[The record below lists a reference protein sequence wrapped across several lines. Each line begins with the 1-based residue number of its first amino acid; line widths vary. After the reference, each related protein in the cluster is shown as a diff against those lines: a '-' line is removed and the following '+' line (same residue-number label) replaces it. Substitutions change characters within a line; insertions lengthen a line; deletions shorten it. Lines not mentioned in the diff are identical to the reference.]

1 MSELQVSILT
11 PARIVGKLTAKM
23 VEVPGKDGILGILPA
38 HARLV
43 AELGI
48 GEIKVS
54 IDNEQHVYFVAGGY
68 IEVEK
73 DEVKVLA
80 DVAERPGDINVKR
93 AEQAKARALDRLNQK
108 AGTDVM
114 RAQASL
120 LRAEARLTVAGR
132 QK

>member
-11 PARIVGKLTAKM
+11 PAKVVGKLTAKM

-38 HARLV
+38 HARLI

-54 IDNEQHVYFVAGGY
+54 AENEPQVFFVAGGY
-68 IEVEK
+68 VEVEK
-73 DEVKVLA
+73 DHIKVLA
-80 DVAERPGDINVKR
+80 DVAERAGDINVKR
-93 AEQAKARALDRLNQK
+93 AEQAKARALDRLNEK
-108 AGTDVM
+108 AGVDVM

-120 LRAEARLTVAGR
+120 LRAETRLTIAGQR
-132 QK
+132 K

>member
-1 MSELQVSILT
+1 MSELQVSVLT
-11 PARIVGKLTAKM
+11 PAKVVGKLAAKM

-48 GEIKVS
+48 GEVKVS
-54 IDNEQHVYFVAGGY
+54 VDGEPQVFFVAGGY
-68 IEVEK
+68 VEVDK
-73 DEVKVLA
+73 DDVKLLA
-80 DVAERPGDINVKR
+80 DVAERPSDINVKR

-108 AGTDVM
+108 AGVDVI

-120 LRAEARLTVAGR
+120 LRAQARLAVAGR
-132 QK
+132 VK